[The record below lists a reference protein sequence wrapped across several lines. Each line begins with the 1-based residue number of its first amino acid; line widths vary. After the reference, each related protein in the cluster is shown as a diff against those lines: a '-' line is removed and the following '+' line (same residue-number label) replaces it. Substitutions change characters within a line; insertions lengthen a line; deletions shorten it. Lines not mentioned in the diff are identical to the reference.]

1 LACSHVIST
10 TASTSFIT
18 KAGEQPEEKDEGN
31 VGEEQQQGQGYGQKS
46 IVSSCLSKSL
56 ATAFTASCSDI
67 IAGISCLAKATIP
80 FELVL
85 YLIDIL
91 SAATITAAGGSAN
104 RDRIPSK
111 SPMRQLVPPLVF
123 FAPAFFFAVFVPV
136 FFAAVLSDRALSGTA
151 FIEEPLFFCSFC

>member
-1 LACSHVIST
+1 
-10 TASTSFIT
+10 
-18 KAGEQPEEKDEGN
+18 

-91 SAATITAAGGSAN
+91 SADTITAAGGSAN

-123 FAPAFFFAVFVPV
+123 LHQPFFLQFSYQYFLQQFFLTELFLEQLLLKNLC
-136 FFAAVLSDRALSGTA
+136 FFAAFV
-151 FIEEPLFFCSFC
+151 E